1 MNKDQLISAIGDIDE
16 SYIAEAHKNIHIKK
30 HTLSTTTLR

>member
-16 SYIAEAHKNIHIKK
+16 SYIAEAHKNIHI
-30 HTLSTTTLR
+30 LSCKPS

>member
-16 SYIAEAHKNIHIKK
+16 SYIAEAHKDNNLNDKAYAQTI
-30 HTLSTTTLR
+30 